1 MTPML
6 ETSHARTDVDKGTHM
21 GKPGRAV
28 RAAGWVAVGAI
39 AAGGVATA
47 ATTTGGSDHKGTTTT
62 AAVSTV
68 PAATTPSTTPSARA
82 GKAGKAG
89 RAGRL
94 GKLQGR
100 LLHGEFTV
108 EGKDGKP
115 VNVAEQRGTVNT
127 VTSTSI
133 TLTSKDGFSHTY
145 VVDSSTRVRVDGKK
159 GAIGSVK
166 TGQDATVLA
175 KVSGSTETAELV
187 VQRPAK
193 PAN

>member
-1 MTPML
+1 
-6 ETSHARTDVDKGTHM
+6 M
-21 GKPGRAV
+21 GKPGRAI

-47 ATTTGGSDHKGTTTT
+47 ATTTGGSGGSGTTATT
-62 AAVSTV
+62 AATV
-68 PAATTPSTTPSARA
+68 GTLPVATTPSTGA

-89 RAGRL
+89 KHGRL

-115 VNVAEQRGTVNT
+115 MNVAEQRGTVNA
-127 VTSTSI
+127 VSSTSI

-145 VVDSSTRVRVDGKK
+145 VVDSSTHVRVDGKK
-159 GAIGSVK
+159 GAISGVK
-166 TGQDATVLA
+166 PGQDAAVLA
-175 KVSGSTETAELV
+175 KVDGGTDTAELV
-187 VQRPAK
+187 IQRAAK
-193 PAN
+193 